1 MKLSVII
8 VNYNVKYFLEQC
20 LHSLQK
26 AMAGIDAEVIVIDNH
41 STDGSIPYL
50 QPKFP
55 CVQFIIN
62 TQNTGFSKAC
72 NEGLQ
77 YATGEYILFLNPDT
91 LLAEDTLQKSIAFFE
106 THTDAGALGIRMIDG
121 AGHFLKESK
130 RSFPSPLTSL
140 FKLFGLARLFPTSRL
155 FGRYHL
161 GYLEAHQNHKVD
173 VLAGAYL
180 FTKKDILNEVGSFD
194 ELFFM
199 YGEDVDLSYR
209 IQKAGYKN
217 YYLSE
222 TEIIH
227 FKGES
232 TKRGSLNYVRMF
244 YNAMS
249 LFVKKH
255 YGGTQAGLFNASI
268 QFAIWVRAA
277 LSAIAKGIKWIGLPV
292 LDAVFILLSF
302 WLTKDIWNTYVRT
315 DIIYPNQLLLIA
327 FPAFTLVYLIVA
339 YYTGLYDKY
348 YRQAKLIRSTIIA
361 TLLLLALYALLPEH
375 YRFSRGIVVFGA
387 LMAFAFIS
395 IVRYMMVQA
404 KLLQIASDNSSKP
417 YILIAGTLPEYKAV
431 QRLLQQHRLHHA
443 IIGRIAVDNNDAETV
458 GHMDDIATII
468 RAANAQEIIF
478 CAGVLS
484 YKKIIS
490 LIQTISI
497 PVRMRFHAAGSHS
510 IVGSDSSTSA
520 GEAIAVEI
528 PFAIAQAA
536 NRHMKRLI
544 DVVIAIWSLLLFPIT
559 IWLVQRPIS
568 FYKNCISVIANK
580 KTWVG
585 YITNNHRL
593 PQLKPSVLAA
603 NGIAQ
608 SKEQLLPVKN
618 LQKVDRWYAQHYQP
632 FTDIKL
638 IIKNYPHLGS

>member
-1 MKLSVII
+1 
-8 VNYNVKYFLEQC
+8 
-20 LHSLQK
+20 
-26 AMAGIDAEVIVIDNH
+26 MAGIKAEVIVIDNH

-50 QPKFP
+50 RPKFP
-55 CVQFIIN
+55 CVKFIIN
-62 TQNTGFSKAC
+62 TQNTGFAKAC

-77 YATGEYILFLNPDT
+77 YASGEYILFLNPDT
-91 LLAEDTLQKSIAFFE
+91 LLAEDTLLKSLSFFE
-106 THTDAGALGIRMIDG
+106 THPDAGALGVRMIDG
-121 AGHFLKESK
+121 AGRFLKESK

-140 FKLFGLARLFPTSRL
+140 FKLFGLARLFPQSKL

-161 GYLEAHQNHKVD
+161 GYLNAYQNHEVD

-180 FTKKDILNEVGSFD
+180 MTKKKIVNEVGSFD

-232 TKRGSLNYVRMF
+232 TKRGSLNYVRLF
-244 YNAMS
+244 YKAMS

-255 YGGTQAGLFNASI
+255 YGGTKAGLFNVSI

-277 LSAIAKGIKWIGLPV
+277 LSAVAKGIKWIGLPA

-302 WLTKDIWNTYVRT
+302 WLMKGIWSNYIRT
-315 DIIYPNQLLLIA
+315 DIIYSNQLLLIA

-348 YRQAKLIRSTIIA
+348 YRQARLIRSTVIA
-361 TLLLLALYALLPEH
+361 TLLLLALYALLPEG

-387 LMAFAFIS
+387 LLAFGFIS
-395 IVRYMMVQA
+395 IVRYIMVQA
-404 KLLQIASDNSSKP
+404 KLLQTASDNNSKP
-417 YILIAGTLPEYKAV
+417 YILIVGSLLEYKAV

-443 IIGRIAVDNNDAETV
+443 LIGRIAVDDNDTETV
-458 GHMDDIATII
+458 GHIDNLSTII

-478 CAGVLS
+478 CTDTLS
-484 YKKIIS
+484 YKTIIT
-490 LIQTISI
+490 LIQTIST
-497 PVRMRFHAAGSHS
+497 PVRMRFHAIGSHS

-520 GEAIAVEI
+520 GEAIAVE
-528 PFAIAQAA
+528 PAFAIVQAA
-536 NRHMKRLI
+536 NRRLKRLI
-544 DVVIAIWSLLLFPIT
+544 DVVIAILSLLLFPIT
-559 IWLVQRPIS
+559 IWLVKRPIP
-568 FYKNCISVIANK
+568 FFKNCMAVVANK

-585 YITNNHRL
+585 YITHHHQL

-618 LQKVDRWYAQHYQP
+618 LQKMDRWYAQHYQP
-632 FTDIKL
+632 FTDIKV

>member
-1 MKLSVII
+1 
-8 VNYNVKYFLEQC
+8 
-20 LHSLQK
+20 
-26 AMAGIDAEVIVIDNH
+26 
-41 STDGSIPYL
+41 
-50 QPKFP
+50 
-55 CVQFIIN
+55 
-62 TQNTGFSKAC
+62 
-72 NEGLQ
+72 
-77 YATGEYILFLNPDT
+77 LNPDT
-91 LLAEDTLQKSIAFFE
+91 LLAEDTLLKSIAFFE
-106 THTDAGALGIRMIDG
+106 AHTDAGALGVRMIDG

-155 FGRYHL
+155 LGRYHL

-249 LFVKKH
+249 LFVQKH
-255 YGGTQAGLFNASI
+255 YGGTKAGLFNASI
-268 QFAIWVRAA
+268 HFAIWVRAV
-277 LSAIAKGIKWIGLPV
+277 LSAVAKGIKWIGLPV

-302 WLTKDIWNTYVRT
+302 WLTKDIWNSYIRT

-348 YRQAKLIRSTIIA
+348 YHQTKLVRSTFIA
-361 TLLLLALYALLPEH
+361 TLLLLALYALLPEG

-387 LMAFAFIS
+387 LLAFAFIS
-395 IVRYMMVQA
+395 IVRYMLVQA
-404 KLLQIASDNSSKP
+404 NLLQMASDNNTKP
-417 YILIAGTLPEYKAV
+417 YILVAGTLPEYKAV
-431 QRLLQQHRLHHA
+431 QRLLQQHRRHHA
-443 IIGRIAVDNNDAETV
+443 LIGRIAVANNDIETV
-458 GHMDDIATII
+458 GHIDDIATII

-478 CAGVLS
+478 CADTLS
-484 YKKIIS
+484 YKKSIT
-490 LIQTISI
+490 LIQSISI
-497 PVRMRFHAAGSHS
+497 PVRMRFHGAGTYS

-520 GEAIAVEI
+520 GEAMAVETSF
-528 PFAIAQAA
+528 PIAQAA
-536 NRHMKRLI
+536 NRRLKRLI
-544 DVVIAIWSLLLFPIT
+544 DVVVAIWSLLFFPVSFL
-559 IWLVQRPIS
+559 LVHQPIS
-568 FYKNCISVIANK
+568 FFKNCIAIIGNK

-585 YITNNHRL
+585 YSTNNHQL
-593 PQLKPSVLAA
+593 PQLKPSVMAA

-608 SKEQLLPVKN
+608 SKERLLPVKN
-618 LQKVDRWYAQHYQP
+618 LQKIDRWYAQHYQP
-632 FTDIKL
+632 LTDIKL
-638 IIKNYPHLGS
+638 IMKNYTHLGS